1 MSYSIEILNEK
12 AIKLLLYLE
21 EMQLIRVEKKEPLKE
36 ELKPKSFIGII
47 SHEEADDLRQQLHEM
62 RNEWERI

>member
-21 EMQLIRVEKKEPLKE
+21 EMQLIRVEKKEPLQEKE
-36 ELKPKSFIGII
+36 VIKSKSFIGII
-47 SHEEADDLRQQLHEM
+47 SHEEADDLRKQLD
-62 RNEWERI
+62 RT